1 MGAVAVTSVPAD
13 LGAEAGLTLEGYL
26 ERLRVTRGLS
36 PHTLRNYRT
45 DLGHFLRWLSER
57 GIELAGLGR
66 RDYRDYLA
74 TLREAEMAEA
84 SIRRRASTIKS
95 FVRRLH
101 REGQLPTDPLELA
114 STPKTPAQL
123 PKSLA
128 LHEIDALLE
137 APDRSTPAGL
147 RDRAM
152 LEVLYSCGV
161 RVSELTGMRVGDYD
175 PDAMLFVVRGKGDK
189 ERAVLLGDPAE
200 RALRDY
206 LHAGRPALTGEQ
218 VNQWLWLNRFGKR
231 LSSRAVQL
239 RVRRYAA
246 EAGLGRDVHPHLL
259 RHSFATHMLDGG
271 ADLRVV
277 QELLGHASVSTT
289 QLYTHVTERG
299 KRAAI
304 EDALDGISE
313 LLRERRAQR
322 AAADARGTVE
332 NAAVRGADRGG

>member
-1 MGAVAVTSVPAD
+1 M
-13 LGAEAGLTLEGYL
+13 
-26 ERLRVTRGLS
+26 TRGLS

-246 EAGLGRDVHPHLL
+246 EAGLGRTCIRICCDT
-259 RHSFATHMLDGG
+259 HSPRICSMEAPISASFRSCWGTRVSRRPSCIRTSPSAASEPPSKTPWTGYRSCCASGG
-271 ADLRVV
+271 RNERPPMRV
-277 QELLGHASVSTT
+277 EPSRTRPCGGPT
-289 QLYTHVTERG
+289 G
-299 KRAAI
+299 
-304 EDALDGISE
+304 G
-313 LLRERRAQR
+313 
-322 AAADARGTVE
+322 VE
-332 NAAVRGADRGG
+332 GAG

>member
-1 MGAVAVTSVPAD
+1 M
-13 LGAEAGLTLEGYL
+13 LEGYL

-57 GIELAGLGR
+57 GIELAELGR

-74 TLREAEMAEA
+74 ALREAELAES

-137 APDRSTPAGL
+137 APDRSTPGGL

-206 LHAGRPALTGEQ
+206 LHAGRPALAGEQ
-218 VNQWLWLNRFGKR
+218 ANHWLWLNRFGKR

-259 RHSFATHMLDGG
+259 RHSFATHMLRWRRRSPRRSG
-271 ADLRVV
+271 AVGAR
-277 QELLGHASVSTT
+277 EC
-289 QLYTHVTERG
+289 
-299 KRAAI
+299 
-304 EDALDGISE
+304 LDGRSCIRTSPSAASEPRSKTPWTGYRE

-322 AAADARGTVE
+322 AVADARGTVDI
-332 NAAVRGADRGG
+332 AAVRRADRGG